1 MLCGFGM
8 TMNKVAKETY
18 VIIIGIVALLIY
30 VIVYAMFDIKIR
42 NLLYYS
48 LTVIL
53 FGIYIIIL
61 TKLRNKKDEKEIKHY
76 YESKK
81 VIVIPKNLTPLCTV
95 EPFVEIVRKVFK
107 DACASVATDDVEPC
121 KDSSIVEKR
130 YEDILRD
137 TKKDYKKENYI
148 YITETAFFVI
158 VYRIDVPD
166 ILWIKTVLDT
176 IESVQKETFDY
187 QTGLRKNG
195 FRVVSA
201 TTSHNMKE

>member
-107 DACASVATDDVEPC
+107 DVCASVTTDDVEPC
-121 KDSSIVEKR
+121 KKSSIVEKR
-130 YEDILRD
+130 YEYILRD
-137 TKKDYKKENYI
+137 TKEDYKKEGNI
-148 YITETAFFVI
+148 YITETAFFVV

-166 ILWIKTVLDT
+166 ILWIRTVLDT
-176 IESVQKETFDY
+176 IESIQKETFEY
-187 QTGLRKNG
+187 QTGIRKNG
-195 FRVVSA
+195 FRVVSV
-201 TTSHNMKE
+201 TKPHNMRI

>member
-107 DACASVATDDVEPC
+107 DVCASVTTDDVEPC
-121 KDSSIVEKR
+121 KKSSIVEKR
-130 YEDILRD
+130 YEYILRD
-137 TKKDYKKENYI
+137 TKEDYKKEGHI
-148 YITETAFFVI
+148 YTTETAFFVI